1 MLLRIRK
8 NKQITL
14 PTRLCKQYHLEDGDL
29 LEAEP
34 NDDGTILLRPQKLI
48 DASQAWYWTEA
59 WQAKEKE
66 ADLSIE
72 RGEVVEFGNVE
83 EAIQH
88 LHDSRK

>member
-14 PTRLCKQYHLEDGDL
+14 PTKLCKQYHLEDGDL

-34 NDDGTILLRPQKLI
+34 NNDGTILLRPQKLI

-59 WQAKEKE
+59 WQAAERE

-72 RGEVVEFGNVE
+72 RGDVE
-83 EAIQH
+83 EFESVEDAIRY
-88 LHDSRK
+88 LRDSRK